1 MTWETY
7 KEHERS
13 NLVESYAQFIN
24 LMGVTK

>member
-7 KEHERS
+7 KETERS